1 MRGNEL
7 QSPVLLVQCCH
18 LPQFFFI
25 ARLLRQKNP
34 DVEIHALV
42 VDHPHVR
49 QYLPLF
55 EKFAKVHFSSTPNL
69 QEYSEIIF
77 PLLNRGYRGLKR
89 QAARP
94 PGRHWECDY
103 AGELLPLSRGRL
115 IRSYLTPPHQADS
128 HFVEFLNDFPHRPL
142 GEEIL
147 ILNSAH
153 KSLQEQYDQP
163 LKELLA
169 QAGTITRLDPSSFWK
184 AWRSVRG
191 KSFDGAVVFFSGERG
206 RFHLKL
212 LPFLKRIPRIVIFN
226 ESRGYFHADWRGLA
240 RFWFQRLRHGVVLPK
255 RIPSILLL
263 QSEVKEYVAGAAKNL
278 RLGHLYPEARI
289 TVLCKEADRD
299 YLAKI
304 PEIDETIPYSHRNQ
318 LLKTFQVA
326 HRLNPDIVS
335 AVFSGRPVYR
345 ATRML
350 FLGLID
356 RARLVFNA
364 QLDCYWLPPRT
375 FGRLREKGTLLP
387 GLAPTS
393 GSKVVVVQTDTLL
406 YLKEVVRKV
415 QGPKFYPKSEI
426 VVVARAPD
434 ADRVARIPGVHQVI
448 PWSPQDR
455 FLSLRKTVRRLH
467 PEAIFATFTGR
478 RGPAWQKLFFL
489 LFRGIPQGVFN
500 SQLDCYWLTPRT
512 LLRLREKGI
521 LLGPG
526 SPSILLLQS
535 EVKEYLAGA
544 AKTLQL
550 KHLYPQARIVALCKE
565 EDWNY
570 LSKIPEINEAI
581 PYTRQNQLRKTYR
594 AIREV
599 KPDMVAAVFS
609 GRPLYR
615 ASRLIFLG
623 MVNRPRLVFNAQLDC
638 YRLSVR
644 TLFRLRERGTL
655 LHGLKMEVATKVVVV
670 QTEGLPYLQEVVKR
684 VRGPKFYPESEV
696 VVLAKAQD
704 AQRVAGISGVDQ
716 VIPWSTQD
724 RFFSLRRKIKKLRPE
739 AVFATFTGRPGHRRQ
754 KLFFML
760 FRGTPRGVFN
770 ARLDAY
776 WLSLKTVR
784 NLFRSEPPLFAEEER
799 RRTVV
804 LLQTE
809 SWRNVAAAAQRLG
822 SKKLFPQA
830 EVVAFCKQQDADRL
844 EACSAISR
852 VMVYSKSN
860 PAGLR
865 HDLKEIRRLQPDA
878 ITAIFSNPRSFPAA
892 KTLFLL
898 SRSASKLVFNGRL
911 DCFWLGL
918 RTVPRLLRRAPV
930 MFDEAGGRVSDVL
943 LIQTENRRL
952 TTRALERTVREKAV
966 NAERVAV
973 FCSRQEADHFE
984 QHPLV
989 DRVFSYGKGDWK
1001 ETLSILHK
1009 LQRERWDVVVGLFT
1023 GRPIFRLQKLLFLFL
1038 PARHRLVFNP
1048 HLDCLYLKRSRV
1060 ARALRLP
1067 SLLVPRQGDS
1077 GAFKEALRKLAR
1089 GTMFFPRFAYLM
1101 AWLSV
1106 VKLKRAREQ
1115 AGSSH

>member
-1 MRGNEL
+1 MSGQEL

-34 DVEIHALV
+34 DIEIHALV
-42 VDHPHVR
+42 VDHPHER
-49 QYLPLF
+49 QYLELF
-55 EKFAKVHFSSTPNL
+55 EKFAKVHFAPTPRL
-69 QEYSEIIF
+69 QEYSDIIF

-89 QAARP
+89 RAWKM
-94 PGRHWECDY
+94 PGRRWECDY
-103 AGELLPLSRGRL
+103 EGQLLPLSRGRL
-115 IRSYLTPPHQADS
+115 IRSYLTPPHPADS

-142 GEEIL
+142 AEEIL

-153 KSLQEQYDQP
+153 ESLQEQYDQP
-163 LKELLA
+163 LKELPA

-212 LPFLKRIPRIVIFN
+212 LPFLKRIPRVVIFN
-226 ESRGYFHADWRGLA
+226 ENRSYFDADWRGLA

-289 TVLCKEADRD
+289 TVLCKEEDWD
-299 YLAKI
+299 YL
-304 PEIDETIPYSHRNQ
+304 
-318 LLKTFQVA
+318 
-326 HRLNPDIVS
+326 
-335 AVFSGRPVYR
+335 G
-345 ATRML
+345 
-350 FLGLID
+350 
-356 RARLVFNA
+356 
-364 QLDCYWLPPRT
+364 
-375 FGRLREKGTLLP
+375 
-387 GLAPTS
+387 
-393 GSKVVVVQTDTLL
+393 
-406 YLKEVVRKV
+406 
-415 QGPKFYPKSEI
+415 
-426 VVVARAPD
+426 
-434 ADRVARIPGVHQVI
+434 
-448 PWSPQDR
+448 
-455 FLSLRKTVRRLH
+455 
-467 PEAIFATFTGR
+467 
-478 RGPAWQKLFFL
+478 
-489 LFRGIPQGVFN
+489 
-500 SQLDCYWLTPRT
+500 
-512 LLRLREKGI
+512 
-521 LLGPG
+521 
-526 SPSILLLQS
+526 
-535 EVKEYLAGA
+535 
-544 AKTLQL
+544 
-550 KHLYPQARIVALCKE
+550 
-565 EDWNY
+565 
-570 LSKIPEINEAI
+570 KIPEINEAI
-581 PYTRQNQLRKTYR
+581 PYTRQNQLRKTYQ
-594 AIREV
+594 AIREL
-599 KPDMVAAVFS
+599 KPDIVAAVFS

-615 ASRLIFLG
+615 ASKLLFLG
-623 MVNRPRLVFNAQLDC
+623 MVNRPRLVVNAQLDC

-655 LHGLKMEVATKVVVV
+655 LRGLKMEVATKVVVV

-696 VVLAKAQD
+696 VVLARAQD

-716 VIPWSTQD
+716 VIPWSPQD
-724 RFFSLRRKIKKLRPE
+724 RFFSLRRRIKKLRPE

-770 ARLDAY
+770 PRLDAY
-776 WLSLKTVR
+776 WLSLKTVG

-809 SWRNVAAAAQRLG
+809 SWRNVAAAAERLG
-822 SKKLFPQA
+822 SKKLFPRA
-830 EVVAFCKQQDADRL
+830 EVVVFCKQQDADRL

-852 VMVYSKSN
+852 VMVYSRSN

-892 KTLFLL
+892 KTLFML

-918 RTVPRLLRRAPV
+918 RTMPQLLRREPV
-930 MFDEAGGRVSDVL
+930 MFDAAGERVSDIL
-943 LIQTENRRL
+943 LIQTEDRRM

-966 NAERVAV
+966 NAEQVAV

-1001 ETLSILHK
+1001 ETLSVLRK
-1009 LQRERWDVVVGLFT
+1009 LRRERWDVVVGLFT

-1038 PARHRLVFNP
+1038 PARQRLVFNP
-1048 HLDCLYLKRSRV
+1048 SLDYLYLKRSRV
-1060 ARALRLP
+1060 ARTLRLP

-1077 GAFKEALRKLAR
+1077 GAFNEALRKLAR
-1089 GTMFFPRFAYLM
+1089 GTMFLPRFAYLM
-1101 AWLSV
+1101 AWLSI
-1106 VKLKRAREQ
+1106 VKLKRARGQ
-1115 AGSSH
+1115 GR